1 MSGNYPAEV
10 LPPPSSRSYSFNVE
24 PVVRREQMDSGRYR
38 QVRLAT
44 SQYHF
49 VSLSWELTDQELQMW
64 KGFYNVV
71 ANQASEFFTIDLAF
85 GGGVKTN
92 VAQFVGGYSVS
103 NRGSFNWSV
112 SAPLQLETIDEID
125 NQTDLETAGAP
136 LGLVAQDWLTALPNV
151 QVSYS
156 FDVESATARTGM
168 NSASYVNR
176 KRNQRNVHIVGVE
189 WSLDDDQM
197 EFFKGWHR
205 VILEFGSIPFEMD
218 LAFGDGYKAS
228 TARFVEGSFQATM
241 EGHLNWRVS
250 AQLECDKVEEINTYA
265 EYLSE
270 LVERQNNIP
279 LRQPQALGAPGSGTG
294 EVNLEYGQGE
304 SEDFQARG
312 VLSVPLFYGDP
323 ESQDFKVNQINYI
336 PLADGDGEET

>member
-1 MSGNYPAEV
+1 MGGNYPSEV
-10 LPPPSSRSYSFNVE
+10 LPPPSSTSYSFNVE

-49 VSLSWELTDQELQMW
+49 VSATWQLTDQELQMW

-92 VAQFVGGYSVS
+92 FAQFVGDYSVS
-103 NRGSFNWSV
+103 NRGSFNWDV
-112 SAPLQLETIDEID
+112 SAELQLETIDEID

-136 LGLVAQDWLTALPNV
+136 LGLVAQDWLTALPNL
-151 QVSYS
+151 QVSYN
-156 FDVESATARTGM
+156 FDIESATIRTRTDSG
-168 NSASYVNR
+168 NYVNR

-205 VILEFGSIPFEMD
+205 VILEFGALAFDMD
-218 LAFGDGYKAS
+218 LAFGDGYKSNS
-228 TARFVEGSFQATM
+228 TRFVEGSFQATM
-241 EGHLNWRVS
+241 EGNLNWRVS
-250 AQLECDKVEEINTYA
+250 AQLECDQVVEVNTYA
-265 EYLSE
+265 AYLSE
-270 LVERQNNIP
+270 LDDRDS
-279 LRQPQALGAPGSGTG
+279 GSL
-294 EVNLEYGQGE
+294 V
-304 SEDFQARG
+304 
-312 VLSVPLFYGDP
+312 VPLHEGEY
-323 ESQDFKVNQINYI
+323 ESDDFLTNAVDVVV
-336 PLADGDGEET
+336 LADGTYETGV